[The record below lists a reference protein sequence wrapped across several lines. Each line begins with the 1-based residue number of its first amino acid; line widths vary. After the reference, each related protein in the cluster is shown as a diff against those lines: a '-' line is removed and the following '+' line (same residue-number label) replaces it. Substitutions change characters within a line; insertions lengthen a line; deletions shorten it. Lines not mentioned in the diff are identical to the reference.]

1 MEQKRKE
8 IITMKN
14 EMVLNVVGGALVL
27 TGTLIRTYAKNEKAV
42 KLLGKVINKA
52 VEVKMK

>member
-1 MEQKRKE
+1 
-8 IITMKN
+8 MKN